1 MKNTSFSLI
10 LLDYFDIFDILKVTL
25 KKGARYLNQYFT
37 NNDDIRSERR
47 IIKYNYDSVSFSFIS
62 DNGVFSKSKIDY
74 GSRLLVDTYIKYNK
88 DKVISNFLD
97 VGSGYGFISIL
108 IAKVLNIRGVGID
121 VNRRALKLAEENAKL
136 NKVDVTF
143 IESDCYKNV
152 SGVYDLVITNPPIR
166 AGKRV
171 VIEIL
176 RGASDYMS
184 DKGELWFVIRKDQ
197 GAKSVIKEISSLY
210 KIDIVE
216 KNKGFFIIVAK
227 KH

>member
-1 MKNTSFSLI
+1 M
-10 LLDYFDIFDILKVTL
+10 
-25 KKGARYLNQYFT
+25 NQYFT
-37 NNDDIRSERR
+37 NNDNIRSERR
-47 IIKYNYDSVSFSFIS
+47 IIKYNYDSILLSFVS
-62 DNGVFSKSKIDY
+62 DNGVFSKDKIDY
-74 GSRLLVDTYIKYNK
+74 GSRLLVQTYIKYNK
-88 DKVISNFLD
+88 DKKVSSFLD
-97 VGSGYGFISIL
+97 VGSGYGFISIF
-108 IAKVLNIRGVGID
+108 ISKVMDIKGVGID

-136 NKVDVTF
+136 NKVDVKF

-171 VIEIL
+171 VIDIL

-184 DKGELWFVIRKDQ
+184 DMGELWFVIRKDQ
-197 GAKSVIKEISSLY
+197 GAKSIINEISSLY

-216 KNKGFFIIVAK
+216 KSKGFFIIVAK